1 MKKSFKYYAVV
12 WAIFLALF
20 NLVCFITPN
29 EVAGITKFS
38 NAFWVGYIFIM
49 LAFVGQLVCAFFA
62 FKADNLQKLFYN
74 IPLITVSYTGLV
86 LSVIFGGLCM
96 VIPDLPNWLGA
107 AVCATI
113 LAFMAVSVIKASA
126 AGETVATIDEKV
138 KAKTYFIK
146 SLTAD
151 AESLMAQAKT
161 PKLRAQAKRVYE
173 AIHYS
178 DPMSNAALVEMEEQL
193 GREFEHF
200 AELVRV
206 GDDAAAENVVAEL
219 LVTIDRRNKKCK
231 VLK

>member
-20 NLVCFITPN
+20 NLACFITPN
-29 EVAGITKFS
+29 EAAGMTKFGG
-38 NAFWVGYIFIM
+38 AFWAGYIFIM

-62 FKADNLQKLFYN
+62 FKAENLQKLFYN

-107 AVCATI
+107 VVCAVI
-113 LAFMAVSVIKASA
+113 LALTAVSVIKASA
-126 AGETVATIDEKV
+126 TGEAVAAIDEKV

-173 AIHYS
+173 AVRYS
-178 DPMSNAALVEMEEQL
+178 DPMSNAALVEAEEQL

-200 AELVRV
+200 AELVRA
-206 GDDAAAENVVAEL
+206 GDDAAAEDAAAEL

-231 VLK
+231 LLK